1 MPNHFWVLR
10 PIPAALYTHRNAYYK
25 ILYFSVLVAGDI
37 NLKLNILGN
46 VLSCFHSD
54 IYKEKHYCHVC
65 ALCELLISET
75 SYLRFIY
82 HFSLKE
88 ISSLSCFKNSQ
99 CCISSG
105 YCLGNI
111 IAFSTSVQIN
121 KTFYR
126 IKGRVN
132 CCFYTGCILVNG
144 FGNERAMIK
153 VQKPKN

>member
-1 MPNHFWVLR
+1 MCLAVSIQTF
-10 PIPAALYTHRNAYYK
+10 T
-25 ILYFSVLVAGDI
+25 
-37 NLKLNILGN
+37 
-46 VLSCFHSD
+46 
-54 IYKEKHYCHVC
+54 KEKHVCAMCHVC

-153 VQKPKN
+153 VQKPKNQTQYFIVPNIFVPARCDSSSQLV

>member
-1 MPNHFWVLR
+1 MCLAV
-10 PIPAALYTHRNAYYK
+10 
-25 ILYFSVLVAGDI
+25 SVQTFT
-37 NLKLNILGN
+37 K
-46 VLSCFHSD
+46 
-54 IYKEKHYCHVC
+54 KKHYCHVC

-153 VQKPKN
+153 VQKPKNQTQYFIVPNIFVPARCDSSSQLV